1 MNDQNQNTQDPEIEA
16 LRKELAAAELEIE
29 SARERRDARKTPTQL
44 RADIEKAK
52 REAKE
57 LDIFADLEA
66 KHGEADQAIKRIDTL
81 HGMVVVKRPQE
92 MAYRK
97 FADMEKVTTSAA
109 KELAHACLI
118 YPEKATFNDW
128 AADEPAII
136 ARAANA
142 ACWLAGNR
150 KELDEK
156 K

>member
-1 MNDQNQNTQDPEIEA
+1 MDEVNTQEQTELEA
-16 LRKELAAAELEIE
+16 LRKELAAAEL
-29 SARERRDARKTPTQL
+29 SLSAARERRDARKGPAQL
-44 RADIEKAK
+44 RLEIEQAK
-52 REAKE
+52 RAAQD
-57 LDIFADLEA
+57 LDTLAELEA
-66 KHGEADQAIKRIDTL
+66 KHGSVDKDIKPLETL
-81 HGMVVVKRPQE
+81 HGMIVVKRPQE

-97 FADMEKVTTSAA
+97 FADLEKPTTSAA
-109 KELAHACLI
+109 KEIALHSLVH
-118 YPEKATFNDW
+118 PDKSTFNEW